1 MAAYNSICKKISSH
15 LELVCMVFVRSN
27 QTYSFIW
34 KAKCKVLVLSS
45 SEVMPLPANRWWT
58 CSPVSSLFEEEKG
71 TMIWQKEAY
80 NRMRDLPRLITQTS
94 SRMRTRMQVL
104 STRAFS
110 FYYSILFFSK
120 AIRLW
125 ANREQVIMVLR
136 VIKFLQISFIF
147 SFQSIS
153 CEGFSAPFCI
163 WGNWEQSYMS
173 NIKHLVDFE
182 RKTVSQISTQMAIL
196 FAAI

>member
-1 MAAYNSICKKISSH
+1 MY
-15 LELVCMVFVRSN
+15 
-27 QTYSFIW
+27 
-34 KAKCKVLVLSS
+34 CKVLVLSS
-45 SEVMPLPANRWWT
+45 SEGMPLPANRRWWT
-58 CSPVSSLFEEEKG
+58 CSPVSSLFEEGKG

-80 NRMRDLPRLITQTS
+80 SRMRDLLRLITQTT

-104 STRAFS
+104 STRAFL
-110 FYYSILFFSK
+110 FYYSILFFSQ

-125 ANREQVIMVLR
+125 ANTEQVIMVPR
-136 VIKFLQISFIF
+136 VIKFLQRSFIF

-163 WGNWEQSYMS
+163 WGNWEQGDMS
-173 NIKHLVDFE
+173 NIKHLVGFE
-182 RKTVSQISTQMAIL
+182 RKTISQISSTQMAIL